1 MLNIFISYA
10 FSFLGS
16 LTPGT
21 VNLSVLQSGL
31 DHKPS
36 VAIRMAAGAALVE
49 YFYAWMA
56 VRFEML
62 ITSSPAI
69 VSNMQL
75 ITAIVMTTL
84 GLMTILAKPND
95 PDAARAKLKEDKRP
109 NGFLKGLLL
118 GVFNPLAM
126 PYWTGATA
134 YFKSQG
140 WIDLST
146 NFGLHTYLL
155 GVSLGVFSLLV
166 LVAYGARKLSRVFL
180 DKRSFVRK
188 VPGYLM
194 LALGIFAFGKYF
206 YGIVKL

>member
-1 MLNIFISYA
+1 LNIFISYA

-31 DHKPS
+31 DHKSS
-36 VAIRMAAGAALVE
+36 VAIRMAAAAAIVE
-49 YFYAWMA
+49 YFYAWIA

-62 ITSSPAI
+62 ITTSPVI
-69 VSNMQL
+69 VANMQL

-84 GLMTILAKPND
+84 GLMTILSSPAAGKP
-95 PDAARAKLKEDKRP
+95 KQSTQP
-109 NGFLKGLLL
+109 NGFVKGLLL
-118 GVFNPLAM
+118 GILNPLAI

-146 NFGLHTYLL
+146 TIGLHSYLL

-166 LVAYGARKLSRVFL
+166 LVAYGARRLAKVMLNS
-180 DKRSFVRK
+180 KSMVRK
-188 VPGYLM
+188 IPGFLM
-194 LALGIFAFGKYF
+194 LGLGIFAFTKYF
-206 YGIVKL
+206 VGLYSMSA